1 MSILVTGGA
10 GYIGSHVCM
19 ELLSAGEDVVVVDNL
34 SNSSAD
40 SIKRIEEYTGKKISF
55 IEGDVHDICILRWA
69 FENDEIDAVM
79 HFAALKAVG
88 ESVKEPLAYYENNV
102 AGTITLLRIM
112 EEFSCFNL
120 VFSSSAT
127 VYGDP
132 EKVPI
137 TEDASIGG
145 CTNPY
150 GKTKFMMEEILRDIQ
165 TAKPE
170 WNITLLRYF
179 NPIGAHPSG
188 VIGEA
193 PNGTPNNLMPYITK
207 VACGVQP
214 CLFVFGNDYP
224 TPDGTG
230 IRDYIHVVDLARAHV
245 MALKK
250 FSGKAG
256 LHIFNLGTGHGVSVI
271 ELVHTFE
278 RVNKIKIPY
287 VISGRRDGDIAE
299 CFCDASKAQAEL
311 GWQAELSVEDMCR
324 DAWNWEKKLQRGKV

>member
-1 MSILVTGGA
+1 M
-10 GYIGSHVCM
+10 
-19 ELLSAGEDVVVVDNL
+19 VVVDNL

-40 SIKRIEEYTGKKISF
+40 SIKRIEEYTGKKINF
-55 IEGDVHDICILRWA
+55 IEGDVRDIRVLRWA
-69 FENDEIDAVM
+69 FENNEIDGVM

-102 AGTITLLRIM
+102 AGTITLLRTM
-112 EEFSCFNL
+112 EEFNCFNL

-132 EKVPI
+132 EQVPI
-137 TEDASIGG
+137 TEEAGTGG

-165 TAKPE
+165 TANPE

-188 VIGEA
+188 VIGEN

-230 IRDYIHVVDLARAHV
+230 IRDYIHVVDLAKAHV

-250 FSGKAG
+250 LRGQAG
-256 LHIFNLGTGHGVSVI
+256 LHIFNLGTGRGVSVL
-271 ELVHTFE
+271 ELVRTFE
-278 RVNKIKIPY
+278 RVNRIKIPY
-287 VISGRRDGDIAE
+287 VISGRRAGDIAE

-311 GWQAELSVEDMCR
+311 GWRAELSVEDMCR
-324 DAWNWEKKLQRGKV
+324 DAWNWEKNLQRGKV

>member
-40 SIKRIEEYTGKKISF
+40 SIKRIEEYTAKKITF
-55 IEGDVHDICILRWA
+55 IEGDVRDNSILCRV
-69 FENDEIDAVM
+69 FENNEIDAVM

-88 ESVKEPLAYYENNV
+88 ESVREPLAYYENNV

-112 EEFSCFNL
+112 EEFNCFNL

-137 TEDASIGG
+137 TEEASTGG

-165 TAKPE
+165 AAKPE

-188 VIGEA
+188 VIGEN

-230 IRDYIHVVDLARAHV
+230 IRDYIHVVDLAKAHV

-250 FSGKAG
+250 LRGQAG
-256 LHIFNLGTGHGVSVI
+256 LHIFNLGTGRGVSVL
-271 ELVHTFE
+271 ELVRTFE
-278 RVNKIKIPY
+278 HVNKIKIPY
-287 VISGRRDGDIAE
+287 VISGRRAGDIAE

-311 GWQAELSVEDMCR
+311 GWRAELSVEDMCR
-324 DAWNWEKKLQRGKV
+324 DAWNWEKNLQRGKV